1 MKHKEKGNELFQEG
15 KYVESIREY
24 DEAIKHDNNNP
35 VFYLNKSSAL
45 SKLMDMGQALDY
57 IEKVFSLFFFIKLKN
72 NNILF
77 LGYQIG
83 SQVRQGLL
91 EEGSDPSLLEEV
103 LQG

>member
-1 MKHKEKGNELFQEG
+1 
-15 KYVESIREY
+15 
-24 DEAIKHDNNNP
+24 
-35 VFYLNKSSAL
+35 
-45 SKLMDMGQALDY
+45 MDMGQALDY
-57 IEKVFSLFFFIKLKN
+57 IEKVFSLFFFFIKLKN